1 MRYQIWIN
9 GKCVSHPAPKLALLL
24 YKRAAQ
30 ENKDQDVRLYQERGG
45 DLGLKQIL
53 PKLGIA
59 HRDE

>member
-1 MRYQIWIN
+1 MKYQIWIN
-9 GKCVSHPAPKLALLL
+9 GKCVSHPASKLAFLL

-45 DLGLKQIL
+45 NLGLKQIL

-59 HRDE
+59 TRGE